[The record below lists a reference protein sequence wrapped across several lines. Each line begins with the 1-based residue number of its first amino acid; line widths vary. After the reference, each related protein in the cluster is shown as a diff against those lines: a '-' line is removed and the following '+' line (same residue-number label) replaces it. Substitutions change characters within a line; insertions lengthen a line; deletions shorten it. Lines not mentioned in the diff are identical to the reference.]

1 MRTQIIKLFRGNEMR
16 IFRSRF
22 VTTTSQPRHAS
33 DFSTIVKK
41 EIQGGE
47 IIHSPF
53 PDLEFPNK
61 DIFSFLYESTK
72 KWNHKTFTE
81 CGVTGRKYTYGQTMD
96 NALRWGEAVKKILP
110 NSKSPTVAFICPNSP
125 DFICLLLGTM
135 AAGGIASPLN
145 PLYTPGETANQL
157 RDSGAELLVVDPI
170 LEPLADAAL
179 KVLGK
184 SLTVVVNG
192 ASKSGRPNAQEVLTD
207 PNAKMLDF
215 KELDPN
221 SVAFLPYSSGT
232 TGNPKGVKLSHNAL
246 AFNTCT
252 LSSQKFHRCKPALGD
267 HQEVQIGILPLFH
280 VFGLAVTLMPGF
292 YLGIKTITLPK
303 FDPNLYISTIKKHN
317 ITSYQAVPLL
327 FKFMADCDL
336 ITKEDLKS
344 TNSFVVGG
352 SPLSTDVSYSLK
364 SKAPHAFIQ
373 EGYGMT
379 ETLVTHGTSYLNE
392 NIGYCGQLLQ
402 NAKAKVVNLDTREML
417 PPNTPGELVL
427 QSPTSMLGYHNN
439 EEATKEIMD
448 EEGWVK
454 TGDIAIY
461 TKDGFFSIIDRVK
474 ELIKV
479 KSLQVSPTEIEET
492 LQKHPGV
499 AEAGVVGV
507 PDDQLGEAPLAFIV
521 KSDSDV
527 SEKDIHSFMEKNLAK
542 HKQLAGG
549 IKFVDEL
556 PKNATGK
563 LLRRILKSSL
573 N

>member
-1 MRTQIIKLFRGNEMR
+1 MR
-16 IFRSRF
+16 IFGSRF
-22 VTTTSQPRHAS
+22 VTTTSHPRHALDIS
-33 DFSTIVKK
+33 ARVK
-41 EIQGGE
+41 EETQESGG
-47 IIHSPF
+47 ILHSSI
-53 PDLEFPNK
+53 PDLEIPNK
-61 DIFSFLYESTK
+61 DIFSFFYDISK
-72 KWNHKTFTE
+72 SWQHKTFTE
-81 CGVTGRKYTYGQTMD
+81 CGLSGKKYTYGQTMD
-96 NALRWGEAVKKILP
+96 SALRWGEAVKKILP
-110 NSKSPTVAFICPNSP
+110 NSKNPTIAFICPNSP
-125 DFICLLLGTM
+125 DYICLFLGTL
-135 AAGGIASPLN
+135 AAGGIVSPLN
-145 PLYTPGETANQL
+145 PLYTPGEAANQI

-184 SLTVVVNG
+184 PMPIVVNG
-192 ASKSGRPNAQEVLTD
+192 VSSSGRPNAQEVLVD

-246 AFNTCT
+246 AINTCMVA
-252 LSSQKFHRCKPALGD
+252 SEHFFKYKGINRD
-267 HQEVQIGILPLFH
+267 NQEVQIGILPLFH
-280 VFGLAVTLMPGF
+280 IYGVAATLMPGL
-292 YLGIKTITLPK
+292 YLGSKIITMPK
-303 FDPNLYISTIKKHN
+303 FDPNLFISLIKSHG
-317 ITSYQAVPLL
+317 ITTLQTVPSLS
-327 FKFMADCDL
+327 KFIASCDL

-344 TNSFVVGG
+344 IHSIGVGG
-352 SPLSTDVSYSLK
+352 SPLSTDVAHGLK
-364 SKAPHAFIQ
+364 NKAPTVHIN
-373 EGYGMT
+373 EGFGMT
-379 ETLVTHGTSYLNE
+379 ETLITHTTPILNE
-392 NIGYCGQLLQ
+392 TIGSSLQLLS
-402 NAKAKVVNLDTREML
+402 NAKAKVVDLDTREML
-417 PPNTPGELVL
+417 PPNTPGELIV
-427 QSPTSMLGYHNN
+427 QSPSSMLGYHNN
-439 EEATKEIMD
+439 EEATKETMD
-448 EEGWVK
+448 EEGWVR
-454 TGDIAIY
+454 TGDIAVY
-461 TKDGFFSIIDRVK
+461 TEEGFFSIIDRIK

-507 PDDQLGEAPLAFIV
+507 PNDQLGEAPLAFII
-521 KSDSDV
+521 KSDPDV